1 MLVEN
6 KRKSALE
13 FEWAS
18 RGVTTH
24 RPLPLSVGKSL
35 RLLPTDILSVATGRA
50 PSKILYRPWK

>member
-24 RPLPLSVGKSL
+24 RPLPLSVAKGL
-35 RLLPTDILSVATGRA
+35 TTYTYGQTSVATDLFFL
-50 PSKILYRPWK
+50 KIFHRP